1 MASSNLPSLF
11 ARQRVLNS
19 RLLVIASRPHHEI
32 PCIPEREPEQEASE
46 TPQSRSGK
54 RAVQHVSTKQERQR
68 VVKWMK
74 AYAAEVGS
82 EDSICSIAVKNFP
95 TLFRQP
101 NINANLQKA
110 SRWWKAREQIIS
122 GIESEVSLNCI
133 SHRHLGIRKKVMLK
147 ADSGRGRKREDWL
160 KLIAV
165 RRLRAA
171 GLKFSP
177 FVLKLVAQNVLQNSP
192 HPICH
197 TLGFSG
203 DENVKYADVVSG
215 VVSMTMV
222 VKVTGGRSARISSP
236 FMIFQNNQCSYP
248 ICGVPDNVPGVSYR
262 STKKSFMTTDCLVE
276 YNERRA
282 NWADPGGA
290 TKVQWIDNVS
300 SHNLTPEV
308 QAALDN
314 IRTQVRF
321 LPENSTPLTQPC
333 DSFVISKIKDAW
345 TRMWEEY
352 KLQMI
357 VNGDWQGGG
366 GPRTSGLLK
375 NPGKTFFLK
384 MAAAAVDEVNRQR
397 TKEIGLPVD
406 AYYEPPMTYARKA
419 MILCGLSLN
428 TNGQWDEKQLS
439 TGLQTIISRYRSN
452 FMGSREGLV
461 TSFDSNARTLDP
473 EQVNIPDSQC
483 AHGSS

>member
-1 MASSNLPSLF
+1 
-11 ARQRVLNS
+11 
-19 RLLVIASRPHHEI
+19 
-32 PCIPEREPEQEASE
+32 
-46 TPQSRSGK
+46 
-54 RAVQHVSTKQERQR
+54 
-68 VVKWMK
+68 
-74 AYAAEVGS
+74 
-82 EDSICSIAVKNFP
+82 
-95 TLFRQP
+95 
-101 NINANLQKA
+101 
-110 SRWWKAREQIIS
+110 
-122 GIESEVSLNCI
+122 
-133 SHRHLGIRKKVMLK
+133 MLK
-147 ADSGRGRKREDWL
+147 ADSGRGRKREDWSIWL
-160 KLIAV
+160 YPLV
-165 RRLRAA
+165 LNEFRRLRAA

-192 HPICH
+192 HPIWSASFRPEGSNKPLIGKINKSWIQSFQDHYSIVLRQQTGKLSCSPAKQEFIDRSIAYHLGRLCKGFQSGELDENLQENADETHFVINMDNSH
-197 TLGFSG
+197 TLGFRG

-215 VVSMTMV
+215 RVSMTMV

-236 FMIFQNNQCSYP
+236 FMIFQNDQCSYP
-248 ICGVPDNVPGVSYR
+248 IRGVPDNVPDVSYS
-262 STKKSFMTTDCLVE
+262 STKKSFMTTDCLVDY

-282 NWADPGGA
+282 NWAGPGGA

-314 IRTQVRF
+314 IRTQ
-321 LPENSTPLTQPC
+321 
-333 DSFVISKIKDAW
+333 
-345 TRMWEEY
+345 
-352 KLQMI
+352 MI
-357 VNGDWQGGG
+357 VSGDWQGGG

-397 TKEIGLPVD
+397 TKEIGLPGD
-406 AYYEPPMTYARKA
+406 ADYLPPMTYARKA
-419 MILCGLSLN
+419 VILCGLSLN
-428 TNGQWDEKQLS
+428 TNGQRDKKQLS

-461 TSFDSNARTLDP
+461 TSFDSNACTLDP

>member
-19 RLLVIASRPHHEI
+19 RLLVVASPPHDEI

-46 TPQSRSGK
+46 TPRSRSGK

-82 EDSICSIAVKNFP
+82 EDSICSLAVKNFP

-101 NINANLQKA
+101 NINANLQKT

-147 ADSGRGRKREDWL
+147 ADSGRGRKREDWSIWL
-160 KLIAV
+160 YPLV
-165 RRLRAA
+165 LNEFRRLRAA

-177 FVLKLVAQNVLQNSP
+177 FVLKLVAQNEFIDRSIAYHLGRLCRGFQSGELDENLQENADETYFV
-192 HPICH
+192 INMDNGH
-197 TLGFSG
+197 TLGFRG

-215 VVSMTMV
+215 GVSMTMV

-236 FMIFQNNQCSYP
+236 FMIFQNDQCSYP
-248 ICGVPDNVPGVSYR
+248 IRGVPDNVPGVSYR
-262 STKKSFMTTDCLVE
+262 STKKSFMTTDCLVDY
-276 YNERRA
+276 YNEGRA

-321 LPENSTPLTQPC
+321 LPENSTHLIQPC

-375 NPGKTFFLK
+375 IQG
-384 MAAAAVDEVNRQR
+384 R
-397 TKEIGLPVD
+397 
-406 AYYEPPMTYARKA
+406 
-419 MILCGLSLN
+419 
-428 TNGQWDEKQLS
+428 
-439 TGLQTIISRYRSN
+439 RS
-452 FMGSREGLV
+452 S
-461 TSFDSNARTLDP
+461 
-473 EQVNIPDSQC
+473 
-483 AHGSS
+483 